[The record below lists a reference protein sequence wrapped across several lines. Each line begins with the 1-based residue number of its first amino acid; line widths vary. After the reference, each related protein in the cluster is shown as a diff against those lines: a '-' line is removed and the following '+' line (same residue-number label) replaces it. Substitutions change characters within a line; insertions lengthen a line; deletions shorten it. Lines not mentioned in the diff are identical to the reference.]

1 MTEENIAKRASKREI
16 DALKRLILELS
27 DVARLEAGKL
37 GRFGGSSARAF
48 VKLHS
53 AIEVADEIASASDV
67 SAEMAKRR
75 DRLSVL

>member
-27 DVARLEAGKL
+27 DVARLEAGNL
-37 GRFGGSSARAF
+37 GRFGGNSARAF
-48 VKLHS
+48 VKLRR

-67 SAEMAKRR
+67 ALEMAKRR